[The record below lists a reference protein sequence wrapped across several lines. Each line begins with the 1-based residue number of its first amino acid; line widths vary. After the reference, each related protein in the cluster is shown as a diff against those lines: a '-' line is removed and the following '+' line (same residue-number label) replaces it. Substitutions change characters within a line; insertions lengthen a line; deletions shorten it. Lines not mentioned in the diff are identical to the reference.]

1 MKTYNQLVRLHEYRL
16 HEKQKAVAALEAEA
30 NEIKLKADQ
39 LTAEILI
46 EEARAE
52 ESQLGSA
59 AFASYFVR
67 ANEKRRALADAKSAV
82 DRKMLTARQELK
94 HAFDEL
100 KRIET
105 LRDQKQAEL
114 RAEAQRAEQAEL
126 DEVAI
131 AQHRRDAR
139 LSGER

>member
-16 HEKQKAVAALEAEA
+16 HEKQKALAMLEAEA
-30 NEIKLKADQ
+30 NEIKLKADE
-39 LTAEILI
+39 LAAEMLI

-59 AFASYFVR
+59 AFAGYFVR
-67 ANEKRRALADAKSAV
+67 ASEMRRALGEAKSAI
-82 DRKMLTARQELK
+82 DRKILAARHELK

-114 RAEAQRAEQAEL
+114 EAEALRTEQAQL

-131 AQHRRDAR
+131 AQHHRRSRAAP
-139 LSGER
+139 EH